1 MTRKDFIIIADIIV
15 AQYIRLRVLT
25 DTPNLNDLLDPAL
38 AQLRHQIPR
47 FDSTKFENYV
57 RKELKNYL

>member
-1 MTRKDFIIIADIIV
+1 MTRKDFIVIADIIV

-25 DTPNLNDLLDPAL
+25 DTPNLNDLLDPAI
-38 AQLRHQIPR
+38 AQLKYQNPR

>member
-25 DTPNLNDLLDPAL
+25 DQPNLNDLLDPAI
-38 AQLRHQIPR
+38 AQLKYHNPR